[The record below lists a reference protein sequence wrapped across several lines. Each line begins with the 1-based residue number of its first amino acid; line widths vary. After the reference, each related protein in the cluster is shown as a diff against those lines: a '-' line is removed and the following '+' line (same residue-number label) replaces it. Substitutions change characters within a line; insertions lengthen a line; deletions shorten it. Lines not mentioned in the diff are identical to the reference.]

1 MVIKIRTWMA
11 LVLVLVAT
19 GCKPSRQAQVAS
31 QSEDLAL
38 QVRILNY
45 MDEPLG
51 DVYVNG
57 IWAGGMRSHAGGFGA
72 AGSVGLPAK
81 WHVGLTVD
89 VEWQDDALYRKDR
102 DASYKAQ
109 VSVEPYDV
117 TNDHPSVLWLAFMA
131 DNKIKAIAS
140 SYGPGHSKFPADWKY
155 PEDVCMANAAYAV
168 KFYPQRAPLAP
179 TAVTHKECL

>member
-1 MVIKIRTWMA
+1 MA
-11 LVLVLVAT
+11 LVLVVLAT
-19 GCKPSRQAQVAS
+19 GCKPLRQAQVAS

-51 DVYVNG
+51 DVYVNR
-57 IWAGGMRSHAGGFGA
+57 IWAGGMRSHAGGFGV

-81 WHVGLTVD
+81 WHAGLTVD

-109 VSVEPYDV
+109 VPVEPYDV
-117 TNDHPSVLWLAFMA
+117 TNDHPAVLWLAFMPG
-131 DNKIKAIAS
+131 NNLKAIAS
-140 SYGPGHSKFPADWKY
+140 SYGPGHLKFPADWRY
-155 PEDVCMANAAYAV
+155 PEDACRANSVCTA
-168 KFYPQRAPLAP
+168 KFYPQRVPLAP
-179 TAVTHKECL
+179 NSGNP